1 MNRSNVIKRL
11 YLEIIIIS
19 IIVISTRI
27 LWENID
33 FTKEETIAYAY
44 ANYNTHLELKTESH
58 LKSLEPIN
66 IEQVDYI
73 DPIKLSIINY
83 NKINKSYDLY
93 LVINNEQTK
102 LNINYLRV
110 LYNNKKYN
118 LSELGNMQKGEYTYY
133 RINSEVVS
141 ASNTNIRE
149 IKLFLDENI
158 PNVEQDKLL
167 VYNFSVI
174 DL

>member
-1 MNRSNVIKRL
+1 
-11 YLEIIIIS
+11 
-19 IIVISTRI
+19 
-27 LWENID
+27 
-33 FTKEETIAYAY
+33 
-44 ANYNTHLELKTESH
+44 
-58 LKSLEPIN
+58 
-66 IEQVDYI
+66 
-73 DPIKLSIINY
+73 
-83 NKINKSYDLY
+83 
-93 LVINNEQTK
+93 
-102 LNINYLRV
+102 
-110 LYNNKKYN
+110 
-118 LSELGNMQKGEYTYY
+118 MQKGEYTYY